1 MPFDYPF
8 SFHVAV
14 LLPQSL
20 DWFGLFQFRSPLLSE
35 SLLFSFPPGTKMFQ
49 FPGFSSLKLCIGLR
63 IAPHYWY
70 WVAPFGYP
78 RIVAY
83 LRLPEAFRCYS
94 RPSSALYAKTST
106 IRSSSFNHY
115 FLTRFIIVSL
125 YWELL
130 TVSSFQIQLIFS
142 LQLFRKTYLS
152 FFCYSVFKEHFL
164 RMFYHPFSFEKS
176 HSLEFDLSKPNR
188 NFNLFLNVLFVHLS
202 P

>member
-1 MPFDYPF
+1 MVSGTISLPCSGFFSPFLHSTRSLSVSREYLALPDGPGWFRQGSTCLVVLRILLGFVGISSTGFAPSSTGLSMPFDYSF

-83 LRLPEAFRCYS
+83 LRLPEAFRC
-94 RPSSALYAKTST
+94 
-106 IRSSSFNHY
+106 
-115 FLTRFIIVSL
+115 
-125 YWELL
+125 
-130 TVSSFQIQLIFS
+130 
-142 LQLFRKTYLS
+142 
-152 FFCYSVFKEHFL
+152 
-164 RMFYHPFSFEKS
+164 
-176 HSLEFDLSKPNR
+176 
-188 NFNLFLNVLFVHLS
+188 
-202 P
+202 